1 MKNMAESQEPPE
13 KLAAMRNIR
22 RLMAFWQIE
31 PDELHGVPAAPPR
44 PAPAPAAP
52 RYRHPVTHEQWH
64 GEGPQPDWLR
74 TALLREGYTV
84 EELRRC
90 AAEAAAT

>member
-1 MKNMAESQEPPE
+1 MKNLADTPEPPE

-31 PDELHGVPAAPPR
+31 PDELHGVPVMPRPR
-44 PAPAPAAP
+44 PAAPAGP
-52 RYRHPVTHEQWH
+52 RYRHPITHDEWN

-74 TALLREGYTV
+74 SALLREGYTV

-90 AAEAAAT
+90 AAETSAT

>member
-1 MKNMAESQEPPE
+1 MKYQADAPSPE

-31 PDELHGVPAAPPR
+31 PDELHGLPPAPPR
-44 PAPAPAAP
+44 PPAVQKT
-52 RYRHPVTHEQWH
+52 RYRHPVSHAEWA
-64 GEGPQPDWLR
+64 GEGPQPEWLR
-74 TALLREGYTV
+74 HALLREGYTV

-90 AAEAAAT
+90 AIEAAAG